1 MRVFLDT
8 NVVLE
13 NLCDRRLAP
22 DAQAVFEAIDRG
34 DIDGYINSGSFS
46 NITYIA
52 ELQLKK
58 SGMGKADWI
67 ATLRLILHEMLDRLT
82 IVPQGNSDLCAGVD
96 DASFTDLEDS
106 YQYQA
111 FKQAGCD
118 YFVTINTHDFP
129 CAADARILHLSDF
142 VKRFL

>member
-13 NLCDRRLAP
+13 NLCDRRLAA
-22 DAQAVFEAIDRG
+22 DAQAVFEAIDGG

-58 SGMGKADWI
+58 SGMGKADRI
-67 ATLRLILHEMLDRLT
+67 ATLRLILHEKLDRMT
-82 IVPQGNSDLCAGVD
+82 IVPQANSDLRMGVD
-96 DASFTDLEDS
+96 DISFKDLEDS

-118 YFVTINTHDFP
+118 YFVTINTHDFH
-129 CAADARILHLSDF
+129 CVNDARIMHLSDF